1 MRRVLRLLSRLAR
14 REEGQDLL
22 EYGLLMVL
30 IAVAALAGLNSVGT
44 VINTVL
50 CIRRVPNKLTLGIAA
65 LGVLIA
71 VTNTGAV
78 SVGAAFAGL
87 GLGLAIMLPSH
98 IIGATGAG
106 DVKLFAA
113 LGTLLGPWGI
123 VTAFVYTAIAGGVLA
138 LAVALSGR
146 AAPTSPRSRVPR
158 RITGSHMR
166 RPSPSG
172 RSWPRW
178 GSNT

>member
-1 MRRVLRLLSRLAR
+1 LLRTFDPIVVA
-14 REEGQDLL
+14 
-22 EYGLLMVL
+22 
-30 IAVAALAGLNSVGT
+30 AVAGSGGLSALVDLR
-44 VINTVL
+44 
-50 CIRRVPNKLTLGIAA
+50 IRRVPNKLTLGIAA

-87 GLGLAIMLPSH
+87 GVGLAIMLPSH

-123 VTAFVYTAIAGGVLA
+123 VTAFAYTAIAGGVLA
-138 LAVALSGR
+138 LAVALRRGR
-146 AAPTSPRSRVPR
+146 LGDTIERTAMFVRTRGANVAEIEGASSDNRFAYAPAIALGALVAALG
-158 RITGSHMR
+158 I
-166 RPSPSG
+166 
-172 RSWPRW
+172 
-178 GSNT
+178 

>member
-1 MRRVLRLLSRLAR
+1 MLRTFDPIVVA
-14 REEGQDLL
+14 
-22 EYGLLMVL
+22 
-30 IAVAALAGLNSVGT
+30 AVAGSGVLSALVDLR
-44 VINTVL
+44 
-50 CIRRVPNKLTLGIAA
+50 IRRVPNKLTLGIAA

-87 GLGLAIMLPSH
+87 GVGLAIMLPSH

-123 VTAFVYTAIAGGVLA
+123 VTAFAYTAIAGGVLA
-138 LAVALSGR
+138 LAVALRRGR
-146 AAPTSPRSRVPR
+146 LGDTIERTAMFVRTRGANVAEIEGASSDNRFAYAPAIALGALVAALG
-158 RITGSHMR
+158 I
-166 RPSPSG
+166 
-172 RSWPRW
+172 
-178 GSNT
+178 

>member
-1 MRRVLRLLSRLAR
+1 MLTTFDPVVVA
-14 REEGQDLL
+14 
-22 EYGLLMVL
+22 
-30 IAVAALAGLNSVGT
+30 AVAGCGSASA
-44 VINTVL
+44 VIDL
-50 CIRRVPNKLTLGIAA
+50 RIRRVPNKLTLGIAA

-87 GLGLAIMLPSH
+87 GVGLAIMLPSH

-138 LAVALSGR
+138 LAVALSRRRLRDTIERTAWFVRTRGANVAEIEGASSDNR
-146 AAPTSPRSRVPR
+146 FAYAPAIALGALVAALG
-158 RITGSHMR
+158 I
-166 RPSPSG
+166 
-172 RSWPRW
+172 
-178 GSNT
+178 

>member
-1 MRRVLRLLSRLAR
+1 LLTTFDPVVVA
-14 REEGQDLL
+14 
-22 EYGLLMVL
+22 
-30 IAVAALAGLNSVGT
+30 AVAGCGSASA
-44 VINTVL
+44 VIDL
-50 CIRRVPNKLTLGIAA
+50 RIRRVPNKLTLGIAA

-87 GLGLAIMLPSH
+87 GVGLAIMLPSH

-123 VTAFVYTAIAGGVLA
+123 VTAFAYTAIAGGVLA
-138 LAVALSGR
+138 LAVALSRRRLRDTIERTAWFVRTRGANVAEIESASSDNR
-146 AAPTSPRSRVPR
+146 FAYAPAIALGALVAALG
-158 RITGSHMR
+158 I
-166 RPSPSG
+166 
-172 RSWPRW
+172 
-178 GSNT
+178 

>member
-1 MRRVLRLLSRLAR
+1 MAAVAGSGCASAVVDLRL
-14 REEGQDLL
+14 
-22 EYGLLMVL
+22 
-30 IAVAALAGLNSVGT
+30 
-44 VINTVL
+44 
-50 CIRRVPNKLTLGIAA
+50 RRVPNQLTLGIAA

-71 VTNTGAV
+71 ATHAGPL

-138 LAVALSGR
+138 VAVALSRRRLRDTIEQTALLVYTRGANVAGIESASSDNR
-146 AAPTSPRSRVPR
+146 FAYAPAIALGALVAALG
-158 RITGSHMR
+158 I
-166 RPSPSG
+166 
-172 RSWPRW
+172 
-178 GSNT
+178 